1 LTAALATLGEDE
13 SPNRPGIPTAQLAAL
28 ERAAPVYRRVWWPAH
43 GRASRTGG
51 RALTRR
57 WSESWR
63 RCRRRGWAN
72 SALAVPRG
80 ETMPRFRPSNPG
92 MDRLW
97 QDLRIAA
104 RGLWK
109 DRAFT
114 ITTVATLALCLAA
127 NVAIFAVVDGV
138 LLKPLPFDGSD
149 RLVAIHN
156 QYPGA
161 GVEVASNGV
170 PDYYDRLEALTA
182 IDGLANYRQTGL
194 TIGGDRSDAER
205 MQGLIVTPSF
215 FEILGVDAYRGRLF
229 SEEESEV
236 GRDQKVVL
244 TYGFWQRAF
253 GGADDAVGQLLRV
266 NGVPLTIVGVLPP
279 GFRFVDPDIQLV
291 RPVAFTAEER
301 SDDQRHSN
309 NWQQLGRLKAG
320 ASVAQVQ
327 SQLDALN
334 AANGERFPHLR
345 EILKN
350 ARFSTRAVSFQEF
363 LVGDISRTLSLLWGG
378 VIFVLIIGCVNV
390 ANLVLV
396 RSSARMRELATRHAL
411 GAGFG
416 RLARQSFT
424 ESTLVAA
431 IGGAAGLALGWWALA
446 SAPFFGLDQLP
457 RGHEIRIDGRVVG
470 FTLALVGAVGAVMA
484 ALPVGA
490 LRRTNLAQVVREEGR
505 SGTASR
511 GSRWMR
517 RVLVTSQV
525 AFALM
530 LLIGAGVMVASLQR
544 VLAVDPG
551 FRGERVLTGLVS
563 PPQSRY
569 AGDAELRTVMARLLE
584 QVRALPGVERAGFS
598 STIPFSGS
606 TSDSVII
613 AEGYQMAP
621 GESVVSPYS
630 VSVTDG
636 YFEAMG
642 ARLVAGRWFNEG
654 DIEGRQRVLVI
665 DERLARKF
673 WPGGDA
679 VGKRMFQPSS
689 PDNLFQQP
697 PDDEMLHIVGVIA
710 EMRIAGMVDG
720 AGTSRPGA
728 YYFPYRQLPRR
739 GMGLAVRTSGDP
751 MALGDA
757 VRRAVAQVDAEL
769 PLYNIRTM
777 SERTEETLVDRRTP
791 TLLAGGFAV
800 VALFLA
806 AIGIYG
812 VLAYQVS
819 QRRREI
825 GIRMALGAGAPSIFG
840 LVLTEGAT
848 IVGIGT
854 ALGLVGAFFLRRAL
868 ETQLYGVSAM
878 DLTVLVVVGGVLLAV
893 ALLACVIPAR
903 RAAKTDPVVALGE

>member
-1 LTAALATLGEDE
+1 
-13 SPNRPGIPTAQLAAL
+13 
-28 ERAAPVYRRVWWPAH
+28 
-43 GRASRTGG
+43 
-51 RALTRR
+51 
-57 WSESWR
+57 
-63 RCRRRGWAN
+63 
-72 SALAVPRG
+72 
-80 ETMPRFRPSNPG
+80 
-92 MDRLW
+92 MDGLW
-97 QDLRIAA
+97 QDLRVAA

-109 DRAFT
+109 DRGFT

-138 LLKPLPFDGSD
+138 LLKPLPFDESD
-149 RLVAIHN
+149 RLVAIYN

-161 GVEVASNGV
+161 GVEVASVGV
-170 PDYYDRLEALTA
+170 PDYFDRLEALTSL
-182 IDGLANYRQTGL
+182 DGLANYRQTGM
-194 TIGGDRSDAER
+194 TIGGDQSDAER
-205 MQGLIVTPSF
+205 LQGLQVTPSF
-215 FEILGVDAYRGRLF
+215 FHVLRVVAYRGRLF
-229 SEEESEV
+229 TEEESQV
-236 GRDQKVVL
+236 AHDQKVVL

-253 GGADDAVGQLLRV
+253 GGADTAVGQSLRV
-266 NGVPLTIVGVLPP
+266 NGVPMTIIGVLPP
-279 GFRFVDPDIQLV
+279 GFRFVDPDIQLA

-301 SDDQRHSN
+301 ADDQRHSN
-309 NWQQLGRLKAG
+309 NWQQLGRLKAD
-320 ASVAQVQ
+320 ASLAQVQ

-334 AANGERFPHLR
+334 AANDARFPQWR
-345 EILKN
+345 EILRN
-350 ARFSTRAVSFQEF
+350 ARFATKVEAFQEF

-378 VIFVLIIGCVNV
+378 VVFVLIIGCVNV

-396 RSSARMRELATRHAL
+396 RSTARMRELATRHAL

-416 RLARQSFT
+416 RLACQSFT
-424 ESTLVAA
+424 ESTMVAA
-431 IGGAAGLALGWWALA
+431 IGGATGLALGWWALA
-446 SAPFFGLDQLP
+446 SAPLFGIDQLP
-457 RGHEIRIDGRVVG
+457 RGHEIGIDGRVVG
-470 FTLALVGAVGAVMA
+470 FTVALVGVVGAMMS
-484 ALPVGA
+484 ALPVGV
-490 LRRTNLAQVVREEGR
+490 LRRANLAQVVREEGR

-517 RVLVTSQV
+517 RALVTSQV

-551 FRGERVLTGLVS
+551 FRGEQVLTGLVS
-563 PPQSRY
+563 LPQSRY
-569 AGDAELRTVMARLLE
+569 AGNAELRTLMARLLE
-584 QVRALPGVERAGFS
+584 QVRALPAVERAGFT

-606 TSDSVII
+606 TSDSVIL

-654 DIEGRQRVLVI
+654 DIEGRRRVLVI

-673 WPGGDA
+673 WPNGDA
-679 VGKRMFQPSS
+679 VGKRMYQPSS
-689 PDNLFQQP
+689 ADNLFKQP
-697 PDDEMLHIVGVIA
+697 PDEEMLNIVGVIA
-710 EMRIAGMVDG
+710 DMRIAGMVDASG
-720 AGTSRPGA
+720 SQRAGV
-728 YYFPYRQLPRR
+728 YYFPYRQQTRR
-739 GMGLAVRTSGDP
+739 SMGLAVRTTGDP
-751 MALGDA
+751 MALADA

-777 SERTEETLVDRRTP
+777 GQRTQEILVDRRTP

-825 GIRMALGAGAPSIFG
+825 GIRMALGAGAPRIFG
-840 LVLTEGAT
+840 LVLGEGVT
-848 IVGIGT
+848 IVGVGT
-854 ALGLVGAFFLRRAL
+854 LLGLGGAFFLRRAL

-878 DLTVLVVVGGVLLAV
+878 DATVLVVVGTVLLAV

>member
-1 LTAALATLGEDE
+1 
-13 SPNRPGIPTAQLAAL
+13 
-28 ERAAPVYRRVWWPAH
+28 
-43 GRASRTGG
+43 
-51 RALTRR
+51 
-57 WSESWR
+57 
-63 RCRRRGWAN
+63 
-72 SALAVPRG
+72 
-80 ETMPRFRPSNPG
+80 
-92 MDRLW
+92 MDWLW
-97 QDLRIAA
+97 QDLRVAA

-114 ITTVATLALCLAA
+114 ITTMATLALCLAA

-138 LLKPLPFDGSD
+138 LLKPLPFDEPD
-149 RLVAIHN
+149 RLVAIYN

-161 GVEVASNGV
+161 GVEIASNGV

-182 IDGLANYRQTGL
+182 LDSLANYRQTGL
-194 TIGGDRSDAER
+194 TIGGDRTDAER
-205 MQGLIVTPSF
+205 LQGLIVTPSF
-215 FEILGVDAYRGRLF
+215 FRVLRVEPYRGRLF
-229 SEEESEV
+229 TEDETEV

-244 TYGFWQRAF
+244 THGYWQRAF
-253 GGADDAVGQLLRV
+253 GGADDTIGQTLRV
-266 NGVPLTIVGVLPP
+266 NGVPFTIVGVLPP
-279 GFRFVDPDIQLV
+279 GFRFVDPEIQLV
-291 RPVAFTAEER
+291 RPVAFSAEER

-309 NWQQLGRLKAG
+309 NWEQLGRLRAG
-320 ASVAQVQ
+320 AGIAQVH

-334 AANGERFPHLR
+334 AANAERFPQWR
-345 EILKN
+345 EVLKN
-350 ARFSTRAVSFQEF
+350 ARFRTEAVSFQEF
-363 LVGDISRTLSLLWGG
+363 VVGDISRTLSLLWGG
-378 VIFVLIIGCVNV
+378 VVFVLIIGCVNV

-396 RSSARMRELATRHAL
+396 RSTARMRELATRHAL

-416 RLARQSFT
+416 RLARHSFI

-431 IGGAAGLALGWWALA
+431 LGGAAGLALGWWALA
-446 SAPFFGLDQLP
+446 SAPLFGLDQLP
-457 RGHEIRIDGRVVG
+457 RGQEIGIDGRVVG
-470 FTLALVGAVGAVMA
+470 FTLALVGLVGAVMA
-484 ALPVGA
+484 ALPVGV

-505 SGTASR
+505 SGTAGR

-517 RVLVTSQV
+517 RALVTSQV

-551 FRGERVLTGLVS
+551 FRGDQVLTGYIS

-569 AGDAELRTVMARLLE
+569 AGDSDLRSLLARILE
-584 QVRALPGVERAGFS
+584 QVRALPGVEGAGLS

-606 TSDSVII
+606 TSDSVIL

-621 GESVVSPYS
+621 GESLVSPYS
-630 VSVTDG
+630 VSVTEG
-636 YFEAMG
+636 YFQTMG
-642 ARLVAGRWFNEG
+642 ARLVAGRWFDEG
-654 DIEGRQRVLVI
+654 DIEGRRRVLII

-673 WPGGDA
+673 WPNGDA
-679 VGKRMFQPSS
+679 VGKRMYQPSS
-689 PDNLFQQP
+689 PDNLFKQP
-697 PDDEMLHIVGVIA
+697 PDEDMLTIVGVIG
-710 EMRIAGMVDG
+710 EMKLAGMVDG
-720 AGTSRPGA
+720 AGAQRPGA

-751 MALGDA
+751 RSLGDS

-777 SERTEETLVDRRTP
+777 GERTDEVLVDRRTP
-791 TLLAGGFAV
+791 TLLAGGFAG

-825 GIRMALGAGAPSIFG
+825 GIRMALGAGAPRIFG
-840 LVLTEGAT
+840 LVLGEGAT
-848 IVGIGT
+848 IVGAGT
-854 ALGLVGAFFLRRAL
+854 ALGLAGAFFLRRAL

-878 DLTVLVVVGGVLLAV
+878 DVTVVAVVGGVLLAV
-893 ALLACVIPAR
+893 ALLACIIPAR
-903 RAAKTDPVVALGE
+903 RAARTDPTVALVE